1 MLLIVF
7 SKIESPEVF
16 FLYLDKNSSEN
27 ERIAFFAVNVVS
39 VRAELLSLEEKVE
52 DISTDKYVFV
62 RDAFLDRRE
71 FLIHDGNPPVD
82 ESLYEGLD
90 DEG

>member
-1 MLLIVF
+1 MALV
-7 SKIESPEVF
+7 
-16 FLYLDKNSSEN
+16 

-39 VRAELLSLEEKVE
+39 LRAELLSLEEKVE
-52 DISTDKYVFV
+52 DISTDKYVFI